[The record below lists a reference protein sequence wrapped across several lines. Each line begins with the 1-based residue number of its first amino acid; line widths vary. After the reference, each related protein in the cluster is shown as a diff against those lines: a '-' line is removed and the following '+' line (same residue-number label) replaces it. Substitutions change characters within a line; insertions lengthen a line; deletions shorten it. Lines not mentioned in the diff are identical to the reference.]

1 MTWVVYLRQS
11 SPEPSALIGASP
23 GTSAWLVTL
32 APRPLPRSLSPFM
45 VFLRPLLTSMALA
58 SSRQKRGAQTPLNPS
73 SSPIQFDLA
82 GFLSYFWSIY
92 HSFPLHF
99 PSFFNTR
106 VRSLVDACFLL
117 VAHHVGTGPP
127 ILIISP
133 SELDFGTLLVGST
146 ATLQVAVSNTGGQPL
161 TWNVDTGGTRWLSV
175 VPDSGTIPTGGQQ
188 AINVTANASSLAPGT
203 YTADLNLTSNGGN
216 TSLSLKVVLVVT

>member
-82 GFLSYFWSIY
+82 GFLSYFCSIY

-99 PSFFNTR
+99 PSFFNPLS
-106 VRSLVDACFLL
+106 RSLLAACCLL
-117 VAHHVGTGPP
+117 VSHHVGSVIPIRFVALVAVVALCYPLHQREKCVRDGSSSRIGRVRMHSYP
-127 ILIISP
+127 ILSP
-133 SELDFGTLLVGST
+133 RDKSFS
-146 ATLQVAVSNTGGQPL
+146 
-161 TWNVDTGGTRWLSV
+161 RR
-175 VPDSGTIPTGGQQ
+175 
-188 AINVTANASSLAPGT
+188 
-203 YTADLNLTSNGGN
+203 NL
-216 TSLSLKVVLVVT
+216 

>member
-1 MTWVVYLRQS
+1 MLYLRQS

-23 GTSAWLVTL
+23 GTSAWLATL

-73 SSPIQFDLA
+73 SAPMQFDLA

-99 PSFFNTR
+99 PSFFNQR
-106 VRSLVDACFLL
+106 LPSLLAACCLL
-117 VAHHVGTGPP
+117 VAHHVGTCK
-127 ILIISP
+127 
-133 SELDFGTLLVGST
+133 
-146 ATLQVAVSNTGGQPL
+146 
-161 TWNVDTGGTRWLSV
+161 
-175 VPDSGTIPTGGQQ
+175 
-188 AINVTANASSLAPGT
+188 
-203 YTADLNLTSNGGN
+203 TSNSCWYS
-216 TSLSLKVVLVVT
+216 TTLSRW

>member
-82 GFLSYFWSIY
+82 GFLSYFLSIY

-99 PSFFNTR
+99 PSFFNHR
-106 VRSLVDACFLL
+106 LRSLLAAFL
-117 VAHHVGTGPP
+117 
-127 ILIISP
+127 ILISHP
-133 SELDFGTLLVGST
+133 LL
-146 ATLQVAVSNTGGQPL
+146 TG
-161 TWNVDTGGTRWLSV
+161 
-175 VPDSGTIPTGGQQ
+175 
-188 AINVTANASSLAPGT
+188 A
-203 YTADLNLTSNGGN
+203 
-216 TSLSLKVVLVVT
+216 